1 MASPFFF
8 VKKKDGKLRPCQDYQ
23 YLNDWTVKNAYPL
36 PLISDIMDKLKGAK
50 YFTKFDVQWG
60 YNNIRIKKGDKWK
73 TAFKT
78 NRALFEPTVM
88 FFGMCN
94 SPTTFQAMMDR
105 TFEDILEGGFVLI
118 YMDDILI
125 FAHTKEHLE
134 QLTKQVLQHLQENDL
149 YLKPKKCEFNKEHI
163 EYLGMVIQEGK
174 ISMDSVKVKGIQDW
188 PKPTTVKQVR
198 SFLGF
203 GNFYRKFIKKFSEL
217 AHPLNDLLKKDK
229 IFVWMQECQMAFDTL
244 KQ

>member
-1 MASPFFF
+1 
-8 VKKKDGKLRPCQDYQ
+8 
-23 YLNDWTVKNAYPL
+23 
-36 PLISDIMDKLKGAK
+36 
-50 YFTKFDVQWG
+50 
-60 YNNIRIKKGDKWK
+60 
-73 TAFKT
+73 
-78 NRALFEPTVM
+78 
-88 FFGMCN
+88 
-94 SPTTFQAMMDR
+94 MDR

-134 QLTKQVLQHLQENDL
+134 QLTKQVLQCLQENDL
-149 YLKPKKCEFNKEHI
+149 YLKPKKCKFNKEHI
-163 EYLGMVIQEGK
+163 KYLGMVIQEGK

-188 PKPTTVKQVR
+188 PKLTTVKQVR

-203 GNFYRKFIKKFSEL
+203 GNFYRKFIKQFSEL
-217 AHPLNDLLKKDK
+217 ARPLNDLLKKDK